1 MTFNDAE
8 YTAIIE
14 QIEELIE
21 RLASKLRQVRPMAQ
35 AFANRPEVPE
45 FQALAALYLANKI
58 VGHGTQVTLMAR
70 DALAEADAPRRLQ
83 DATREWL
90 MIVRLATGVVG
101 MITSNQSE
109 VDDYWNGRAAKGY
122 EDRRKEQAAA
132 AARIGEIARAATFHL
147 PFAASAA
154 REYFMIIL
162 VALAA
167 FLVAAVGAIAI
178 MLTPAVL
185 LGVAGILAAFMAYLA
200 ALYQAKTMYKSK
212 LVERATALRIEAN
225 TQTGFQDGRWP
236 RAVSDRWSDAMPKE
250 LDGDASDWK
259 LETGD

>member
-8 YTAIIE
+8 YAAIIE
-14 QIEELIE
+14 QIEDLIE

-45 FQALAALYLANKI
+45 IQALAALYLANKI
-58 VGHGTQVTLMAR
+58 VGHGTLVMSMTR

-90 MIVRLATGVVG
+90 MVVRLATGVVG

-109 VDDYWNGRAAKGY
+109 VDDYWNGRAAERYGERK
-122 EDRRKEQAAA
+122 KEQAAA
-132 AARIGEIARAATFHL
+132 ATRIGEIARAATFHL

-154 REYFMIIL
+154 REYFMVIL

-178 MLTPAVL
+178 MVTPAVL
-185 LGVAGILAAFMAYLA
+185 LGVAGIVAAYAAYLA
-200 ALYQAKTMYKSK
+200 AMYQAETMYKSK

-236 RAVSDRWSDAMPKE
+236 RAVSGRWNDAMSKE
-250 LDGDASDWK
+250 LDGDKSDWE
-259 LETGD
+259 LETDN